1 MDMVNT
7 NKAQTNKSITK
18 EKVINTTKKVLLY
31 TVGIIG
37 GLFLLGVLYQILE
50 FLFVGAILLIAWLG
64 PVFPRRW
71 R

>member
-7 NKAQTNKSITK
+7 TKTQKNQSITK
-18 EKVINTTKKVLLY
+18 EKVINIIAKVLLY
-31 TVGIIG
+31 TAGIVGGI
-37 GLFLLGVLYQILE
+37 FLLYVVYQILE

>member
-1 MDMVNT
+1 MNVADTSKVKT
-7 NKAQTNKSITK
+7 SEITIK
-18 EKVINTTKKVLLY
+18 EKILETLKKFLIYTGATIGVIVLL
-31 TVGIIG
+31 VIA
-37 GLFLLGVLYQILE
+37 YQILE

>member
-7 NKAQTNKSITK
+7 TKTNSTQAVTK
-18 EKVINTTKKVLLY
+18 EKVMNTIKKILLY
-31 TVGIIG
+31 TVGIVG
-37 GLFLLGVLYQILE
+37 GIFLLCVLYQILE
-50 FLFVGAILLIAWLG
+50 FLFVGAILLIAWIG

>member
-7 NKAQTNKSITK
+7 TKTQTSKSITK
-18 EKVINTTKKVLLY
+18 EKVINTIKKILLY
-31 TVGIIG
+31 TVGIVG
-37 GLFLLGVLYQILE
+37 GLFLLGVVYQILE

>member
-7 NKAQTNKSITK
+7 TKTQTSKSITK
-18 EKVINTTKKVLLY
+18 EKVMNTIKKILLY
-31 TVGIIG
+31 TVGIVG
-37 GLFLLGVLYQILE
+37 GLFLLGVVYQILE